1 MSGITASVSI
11 ATDDSDSNNNNNSY
25 SSSSN
30 VNSSIREAMADQ
42 FGSVLAKVIEK
53 NLNIA
58 PTIEIRPGYNFNVM
72 VTKDL
77 TFERDYKG
85 FDYKNQQ

>member
-1 MSGITASVSI
+1 
-11 ATDDSDSNNNNNSY
+11 
-25 SSSSN
+25 
-30 VNSSIREAMADQ
+30 MADQ
-42 FGSVLAKVIEK
+42 FGSVLAKVIER